1 MTSER
6 STNAS
11 GAMGSGLA
19 LPPVDPNASALAARF
34 RRFLTPSAIAYGLVV
49 VLFVAGE
56 LLSPG
61 FLSTRQVLNVLRVAS
76 FLGIVAAGQTLVVLS
91 GGEGIDLSVGAVMSL
106 AAVMTAH
113 ITQGRDA
120 YVLQALA
127 QVLAVGFALGAVNGI
142 GVAFLRIPPLV
153 MTLGMS
159 GVVQGLTLVYTQ
171 GIPKGRAAPIL
182 NEIVTKP
189 WIAGIPGILVI
200 WLALAVLMA
209 ILLGRT
215 SFGRRLY
222 AIGANRR
229 AAALSGIHVPWM
241 LVVIYGAS
249 GMLAALAGFLF
260 VGYTTTVFLD
270 IGGDYVL
277 RSVAA
282 VVVGGTSLAGGMGT
296 YTGTV
301 AGSIVLTLLQSILT
315 TLRLGEA
322 ARQVIHGL
330 VLVLLLAA
338 YGRQR
343 ALRQ

>member
-1 MTSER
+1 MTSGR
-6 STNAS
+6 SASPSGQMHSGFPESPLAPDAVASNAR
-11 GAMGSGLA
+11 L
-19 LPPVDPNASALAARF
+19 
-34 RRFLTPSAIAYGLVV
+34 RRFLSPGVIAYGLVL
-49 VLFVAGE
+49 VLFVVGE

-61 FLSTRQVLNVLRVAS
+61 FFSTSQVLNVLRVAS

-127 QVLAVGFALGAVNGI
+127 QVLAVGFALGAVNGV

-159 GVVQGLTLVYTQ
+159 GVVQGLTLLYTQ

-182 NEIVTKP
+182 NEIVTSP

-209 ILLGRT
+209 VLLGRT

-229 AAALSGIHVPWM
+229 AAALSGISVRPM
-241 LVVIYGAS
+241 LVAIYGAS

-282 VVVGGTSLAGGMGT
+282 VVVGGTSLAGGMGS
-296 YTGTV
+296 YAGTV

-315 TLRLGEA
+315 TLRMGEA